1 MPRRDSNPNVALPE
15 GGAALHAAGTADA
28 PKVASEAAFREAPVP
43 LWLED
48 WSGVRALLEDW
59 REAGVADIRA
69 FLDADPLRVEASS
82 RAIRILAVND
92 RALALLAARD
102 LDHLVDNLSAVF
114 RGDMLRSHVDELVQL
129 FDGGCEFCS
138 LAANYALD
146 GRRLDVQVKGRA
158 LPGHERDLR
167 LMLISTEDVTARE
180 TARRRALESDAYA
193 QGLFEHSPVS
203 LWVEDFS
210 AVKDLIAEVR
220 AGGVTDFRTFTDV
233 HPEFVR
239 RCMSEIRV
247 LDVNRHTLE
256 LFRARD
262 KRTLL
267 HRLDDVFRGSMEGFF
282 REQLI
287 DLWNDRLFH
296 VREVVNYALDGE
308 ELHVHMQFS
317 VLPGHEAHWDLVQ
330 VALTDIT
337 ARRKAE
343 AYLEFLGRH
352 DPLTKLYNRS
362 FYVEEL
368 NRLERKGPLP
378 VTVIVA
384 DLNGLKAANDQL
396 GHAAGDALLRRAG
409 EVIKELVDK
418 PCTAARIGG
427 DEFAILMPG
436 VDQQD
441 GEAMMENIRQ
451 LVDINNQFY
460 TAVTLSLSM
469 GVATSRPGER
479 LEAVVKRADLL
490 MFESKRAHYADET
503 ADDRATGTDAA

>member
-337 ARRKAE
+337 ARKKAE
-343 AYLEFLGRH
+343 AYLEYLGKH
-352 DPLTKLYNRS
+352 DTLTRLYNRS
-362 FYVEEL
+362 FFVDEM
-368 NRLERKGPLP
+368 NRLERKRVQP
-378 VTVIVA
+378 VTVIIA
-384 DLNGLKAANDQL
+384 DLNGLKSANDSM

-409 EVIKELVDK
+409 EVFTEGVQR
-418 PCTAARIGG
+418 PNHAARIGG
-427 DEFAILMPG
+427 DEFAVLMPG
-436 VDQQD
+436 SAAED
-441 GEAMMENIRQ
+441 GAAMIGALQHYVEM
-451 LVDINNQFY
+451 NNQFY
-460 TAVTLSLSM
+460 GGERLSFSF
-469 GVATSRPGER
+469 GAATSEPGER
-479 LEAVVKRADLL
+479 LEDTVRRADERMYEEKRA
-490 MFESKRAHYADET
+490 FYNAAGI
-503 ADDRATGTDAA
+503 DRRR